1 MLQTSLSVRQVVG
14 ERDELGRGRSGIV
27 TKQAQLSYSKKI
39 GRSLPLGLAL
49 GSQFFPSGC
58 EGKLGVALE
67 RAEGLLFLH
76 GLESN
81 PGSSLQTEEEAG
93 LP

>member
-39 GRSLPLGLAL
+39 GRKDLPCPA
-49 GSQFFPSGC
+49 SYS
-58 EGKLGVALE
+58 
-67 RAEGLLFLH
+67 
-76 GLESN
+76 
-81 PGSSLQTEEEAG
+81 G
-93 LP
+93 LPVSVHFALSHSSFRWSMSQ